1 MHFSVFVV
9 VLVYSQTQPLLQT
22 IFDGFVISEKKP
34 CPVLSL
40 SLPFSFPLV
49 FLLVPVLGN
58 HKSTFNCYR
67 FYHSEHFTYLRS
79 RACPFWFQLAWDIH
93 DSSMLLGLCEYFIQ
107 FSGQLAYHFCEYTVF
122 YLSFCPLVDI
132 WVDWS
137 SWLLWMMRL

>member
-34 CPVLSL
+34 CPVPIPPIF
-40 SLPFSFPLV
+40 LPTCS
-49 FLLVPVLGN
+49 LLVPVLGN

-67 FYHSEHFTYLRS
+67 FYHSEHLTYLRS
-79 RACPFWFQLAWDIH
+79 HACPFWFQLAWDIH
-93 DSSMLLGLCEYFIQ
+93 DSSMLLSLCEYFIQ

-122 YLSFCPLVDI
+122 YLSFCSLVDI

-137 SWLLWMMRL
+137 SWLLWIMRL